1 MRIVINVQIVK
12 KMDILLQISVMYKF
26 VKNKNK
32 KNNKIKIYN
41 KL

>member
-12 KMDILLQISVMYKF
+12 KMDILLQILTTYKF

-32 KNNKIKIYN
+32 KNKSKIYN